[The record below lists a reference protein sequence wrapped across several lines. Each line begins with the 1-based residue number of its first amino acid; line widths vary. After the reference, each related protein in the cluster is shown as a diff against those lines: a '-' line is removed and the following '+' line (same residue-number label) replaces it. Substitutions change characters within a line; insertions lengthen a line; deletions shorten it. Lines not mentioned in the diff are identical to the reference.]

1 MEAILSRAPGPQ
13 LESAAADWLRATHKL
28 ARALLRVAGD
38 ALVNYSRAGL
48 LVNAGFRPRRRF

>member
-1 MEAILSRAPGPQ
+1 MEAILSRTPSRQ

-48 LVNAGFRPRRRF
+48 LLKSGSRRIRRL